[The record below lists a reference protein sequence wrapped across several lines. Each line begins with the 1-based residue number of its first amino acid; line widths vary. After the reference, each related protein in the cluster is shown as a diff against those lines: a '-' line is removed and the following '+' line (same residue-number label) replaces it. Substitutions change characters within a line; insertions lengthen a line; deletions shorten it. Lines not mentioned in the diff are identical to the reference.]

1 MYSVFIHI
9 YAFLI
14 RLGSLRIRKARLMVQ
29 GHKQTF
35 SILEEKIEMGAS
47 YIWFHVSSLGE
58 FEQGRPLIEAIKK
71 RNPEQKIL
79 LTFFS
84 PSGYE
89 VRKDYPLADVVCYL
103 PIDTKRN
110 AQRFVNM
117 VKPAMVIFV
126 KYDLWP
132 NYLKTVAAANIPA
145 YLVSAIFRKE
155 QLYFQ
160 PYGKWFRSV
169 LRCFKQIFVQD
180 EASLALLNKIGITTA
195 EKCGDTRFDRVL
207 SIREQAMPLPLIE
220 SFVEDVPFVI
230 VAGSTW
236 PPDEDVLLP
245 YLLQKRKIKIILA
258 PHEIDEEHLQ
268 AIEERVGKSV
278 IRYSRLEGAKKANY
292 RCLIIDCFGLLSSI
306 YRYGSVAYVGGGFGA
321 GIHNSLEAA
330 VHGVPLVFG
339 PNYEKFKE
347 ARDLIENGGAKVVK
361 DELSLTYLLGH
372 LKEDAADRAA
382 MGDLSAGYV
391 KANAGATEHIMNV
404 ISSEL

>member
-1 MYSVFIHI
+1 MYSFFIHI
-9 YAFLI
+9 YAFFI
-14 RLGSLRIRKARLMVQ
+14 RLGALRIQKARLMVQ

-35 SILEEKIEMGAS
+35 LILEKKIEEGAS

-89 VRKDYPLADVVCYL
+89 VRKDYPLADIVCYL

-110 AQRFVNM
+110 ARQFVDM
-117 VKPAMVIFV
+117 VKPAMAIFV

-132 NYLKTVAAANIPA
+132 NYLKAVAAANIPA

-155 QLYFQ
+155 QIYFQ

-169 LRCFKQIFVQD
+169 LCCFKQIFVQD
-180 EASLALLNKIGITTA
+180 NVSLALLNEIGITNA

-207 SIREQAMPLPLIE
+207 SIREQAKPLPLIE
-220 SFVEDVPFVI
+220 SFVGETPFVI

-268 AIEERVGKSV
+268 SIEERVGKSA

-306 YRYGSVAYVGGGFGA
+306 YRYGSVAYIGGGFGA

-330 VHGVPLVFG
+330 VHGVPLAFG

-347 ARDLIENGGAKVVK
+347 ACDLVENGGGKVVK
-361 DELSLTYLLGH
+361 DELSLTYLLDH
-372 LKEDAADRAA
+372 LKEDAADRIA
-382 MGDLSAGYV
+382 MGELSAGYV
-391 KANAGATEHIMNV
+391 EANAGATRHIMNV